1 MGMDCKVTSF
11 MQDLNTLDVENL
23 RKWFDE
29 NSKIW
34 IPPMKEVEGGKRILA
49 LFRTIFRK
57 YNHIEWKE
65 SEIFN
70 LGKGR
75 FFYET
80 VSKGDMK
87 IKGAYNN
94 QICTIIEFAENGKI
108 RYLSDYFKDTSCF

>member
-1 MGMDCKVTSF
+1 MDCKVTSF

-70 LGKGR
+70 LGNSR

-80 VSKGDMK
+80 ISKGNMK
-87 IKGAYNN
+87 ENGDYNN
-94 QICTIIEFAENGKI
+94 QICTVVEFGENGTIKH
-108 RYLSDYFKDTSCF
+108 LSDYFKDTSCF